1 MHANLDPLLPTLIK
15 NYIQWKAIGDSSF
28 GATPG
33 HPIATTEY
41 DFEITVLD
49 IFSLTTS
56 ATIPQQADS
65 VSMADALIQYGYLG
79 NVPYSPSIATSL
91 RTLEHFRLLR
101 LCKPSFSVEAFA
113 KVICDSYGI
122 PYHRRYRT
130 ILADTFDIHL
140 TILRHV
146 SKQVD
151 AALGRDTPNWRVLNS
166 CPPCT
171 YELQDEPRLQFCR
184 MYVMDGG
191 NSAKRIT
198 TLGDRHVGDMRN
210 FNESDY
216 LLPHDYVDSFA
227 NEVQHRAKDVVA
239 SEPIAEITSQSPE
252 EDNDNLAVTST
263 NVMAEDCSKNW
274 KATASDEKKRMW
286 AIFEET
292 GIFVA
297 ACRHGFILWYADMV
311 RSGELAKYPLAIIS
325 KVLDVLGERSLGAYD
340 IGCGFTSTIENSSLG
355 ENFRKME
362 SRMCVDAFH
371 GYAHNYVCQ
380 TKNHPLGITGAGLE
394 DFETIEQIFS
404 ASNQLATVTHYSS
417 SYRHHAL
424 LELFFKQ
431 WDEEKYLNVGTMI
444 LNNYKQA
451 LGIINSDGLVL
462 QQAMNS
468 LRIHLGELETWHA
481 EEVEYFC
488 MLGSEPE
495 WDVHAM
501 AYVELLQEMQEYETQ
516 SSNASTRFI
525 SSAPSDYVFVVLSQ
539 SQQRTY
545 AAELSHTRKLETH
558 RRYTAEKL
566 DTVQREVIAME
577 VKLGITCRWTPS
589 THEYQETMKYMAT
602 RKYHRALDNLQRLV
616 VQCLFEL
623 QKLNISQI
631 GNYSFAQT
639 HCKAIQ
645 SAVKKYNEA
654 ASEID
659 PPRPP
664 LEWSRVSHYNF
675 LDKFNLLQETRQDIC
690 EKPCAKPAIR
700 ETMRQYLRVQ
710 RAKEEI
716 ICCNV
721 EACRLHTAILDKEA
735 MFSHIL
741 KSLED
746 DGELIFFI
754 VKDYCTR
761 HRLVNTQLLGRISQ
775 LYLMEGFTGDTLPG
789 THIGQS
795 SPALP
800 LDLQV
805 QPLDDEDTP
814 GNIDEDDEVRGD
826 IEMLIEYISELPVA
840 HSM

>member
-1 MHANLDPLLPTLIK
+1 MPGPQRAKGVSHSLNIRTVGSYQHAATARTLRQSDVTCERTAAQAHYHLDT
-15 NYIQWKAIGDSSF
+15 
-28 GATPG
+28 T
-33 HPIATTEY
+33 ATTEY
-41 DFEITVLD
+41 DFEITVLN

-56 ATIPQQADS
+56 ATIPRQADS
-65 VSMADALIQYGYLG
+65 VSTADALIQYGYLG

-91 RTLEHFRLLR
+91 RTLEHFQLLR
-101 LCKPSFSVEAFA
+101 LHKPSFSVEAFA

-122 PYHRRYRT
+122 PYCRRYRT
-130 ILADTFDIHL
+130 ILADTFDIYL

-146 SKQVD
+146 SKQVN
-151 AALGRDTPNWRVLNS
+151 AALGRDAPNWRVLNS

-171 YELQDEPRLQFCR
+171 YELQD
-184 MYVMDGG
+184 
-191 NSAKRIT
+191 RIT
-198 TLGDRHVGDMRN
+198 ILGDCHVSDMRN

-216 LLPHDYVDSFA
+216 LLPRDYVDSFA
-227 NEVQHRAKDVVA
+227 N
-239 SEPIAEITSQSPE
+239 E

-274 KATASDEKKRMW
+274 KAAASDEKKRMW
-286 AIFEET
+286 AIFKET

-297 ACRHGFILWYADMV
+297 ACCHGFILWYADMV
-311 RSGELAKYPLAIIS
+311 QSGELAKYPLAIIS
-325 KVLDVLGERSLGAYD
+325 KVLGVLGECSLGAYD

-362 SRMCVDAFH
+362 SR
-371 GYAHNYVCQ
+371 
-380 TKNHPLGITGAGLE
+380 I
-394 DFETIEQIFS
+394 

-417 SYRHHAL
+417 SYRRHAL

-431 WDEEKYLNVGTMI
+431 WDKEKYLNIGTMI

-451 LGIINSDGLVL
+451 LGIINSDSLIL

-481 EEVEYFC
+481 EEVEYFRT
-488 MLGSEPE
+488 LGSEPE

-501 AYVELLQEMQEYETQ
+501 AYVELLQEMQEYE
-516 SSNASTRFI
+516 FI
-525 SSAPSDYVFVVLSQ
+525 SSAPSDYVFVVPLQ

-545 AAELSHTRKLETH
+545 AAELSQTRKLETH
-558 RRYTAEKL
+558 HRYAAEKL
-566 DTVQREVIAME
+566 DAVQREVVAME
-577 VKLGITCRWTPS
+577 VKLGITCCWTPS
-589 THEYQETMKYMAT
+589 THKYQETMKYMAT
-602 RKYHRALDNLQRLV
+602 RKYYRALDNLQRLV
-616 VQCLFEL
+616 VQRLFEL
-623 QKLNISQI
+623 QKLNISQTVFLI
-631 GNYSFAQT
+631 SKTLQT
-639 HCKAIQ
+639 CCKAIQ

-664 LEWSRVSHYNF
+664 LEWSR
-675 LDKFNLLQETRQDIC
+675 
-690 EKPCAKPAIR
+690 PWAKPAIC
-700 ETMRQYLRVQ
+700 ETMRQYLRIQ
-710 RAKEEI
+710 HAKEEI
-716 ICCNV
+716 IRCNV
-721 EACRLHTAILDKEA
+721 EAHRLHTAILDEEA

-754 VKDYCTR
+754 VKDYCTCR
-761 HRLVNTQLLGRISQ
+761 RLVNTQLLGRISQ

-789 THIGQS
+789 TRIGQS

-814 GNIDEDDEVRGD
+814 GNIDEDDEVQGD
-826 IEMLIEYISELPVA
+826 IETLIEYISELPVA